1 MYSSHII
8 AGHHII

>member
-1 MYSSHII
+1 MYSSYII